1 MKKIFATSVVSLLG
15 LACLAYAEAPK
26 KAETKSELR
35 PTQKIMRAREIGRA
49 SCRER
54 V

>member
-35 PTQKIMRAREIGRA
+35 DRK
-49 SCRER
+49 S
-54 V
+54 VV